1 MAARDFSKVGA
12 DDLMDPLLTQP
23 ELQSLGGSED
33 ALRDMLMRE
42 RAERLEAQEQAKR
55 LGQKLERL
63 AVELES
69 ERRKSAG
76 LRAKLRREPWL
87 S

>member
-1 MAARDFSKVGA
+1 
-12 DDLMDPLLTQP
+12 MDPLLTEP

-33 ALRDMLMRE
+33 ALRALLMRE
-42 RAERLEAQEQAKR
+42 RTQRLEAQEQAKQ
-55 LGQKLERL
+55 LQQKLERL
-63 AVELES
+63 AADLES
-69 ERRKSAG
+69 ERHKTAR